1 MSRHSAFPAI
11 LSLVLFSTTASAGT
25 KPLVEMTDNSG
36 RAHCGRVE
44 VYTKSTITLMQ
55 TDGRLRELKRRDI
68 KSFKKI
74 AARFEPKTAS
84 EVATD
89 LGSEIGKGYVV
100 KTTQHYVVA
109 RPSKSKTSYGSVFE
123 NVFNAFHYQFRRRNI
138 PLQKPEF
145 PLVAI
150 VFRDQRSFAEYAAK
164 DGVRVVP
171 GVLGY
176 YHRHTNRVAVFES
189 TRTAALDDAA
199 PSSTVVAGNIAGR
212 SGMNS
217 NLADTITHETMHQV
231 GFNTGVHPRRGNMPK
246 WIIEGLAM
254 TFEAPGF
261 LTTSGPGKA
270 GTRLNR
276 ERFVWFRNYQQ
287 TRRPK
292 KSLRTF
298 IEADGLFRSKALD
311 AYSQA
316 WAMSFFF
323 LDQPARSYKFRKY
336 LNAVTTRDTTK
347 GYSKADRVRDFEA
360 AFGEIERVEVD
371 FLRAMKKL
379 NVGSVASR

>member
-1 MSRHSAFPAI
+1 MSRHSAFSAI
-11 LSLVLFSTTASAGT
+11 LSLVLFGTAAAAGT
-25 KPLVEMTDNSG
+25 KPLVEMTDSAGKAHQG
-36 RAHCGRVE
+36 RIEAHTR
-44 VYTKSTITLMQ
+44 STITLMQ
-55 TDGRLRELKRRDI
+55 TDGRLRELSRRSI
-68 KSFKKI
+68 KSFRKI

-84 EVATD
+84 EVAAD
-89 LGSEIGKGYVV
+89 LRSELGKGYAV
-100 KTTQHYVVA
+100 KTTQHYVIA
-109 RPSKSKTSYGSVFE
+109 RPSKSKTNYGAVFE

-150 VFRDQRSFAEYAAK
+150 VFRDQRSFAEYAAR

-176 YHRHTNRVAVFES
+176 YHRNTNRVAVFES
-189 TRTAALDDAA
+189 TRTAGLDDE
-199 PSSTVVAGNIAGR
+199 PPFSNVVTGNIAGR
-212 SGMNS
+212 SGLNS

-261 LTTSGPGKA
+261 LATSGPGKA
-270 GTRLNR
+270 GTKLNR

-287 TRRPK
+287 TRRPE
-292 KSLRTF
+292 KSLRAF
-298 IEADGLFRSKALD
+298 IEDDGLFRSKALD

-316 WAMSFFF
+316 WALNFFF

-347 GYSKADRVRDFEA
+347 GYSRADRIDDFEA
-360 AFGEIERVEVD
+360 AFGDIDRVEVD

-379 NVGSVASR
+379 SVGSVASR